1 MEVTNQ
7 KKGEVEEKLDK
18 SLKYIKV
25 LQNCAIKLLKCNF
38 DISTLLLIIDIL
50 ENKKNDW
57 LSFFYF
63 KAFIIL
69 FRIIIFSSFN
79 SIISLITCFL
89 FSSSPDIIFMIF
101 FIRTVS

>member
-50 ENKKNDW
+50 ENKKND
-57 LSFFYF
+57 
-63 KAFIIL
+63 
-69 FRIIIFSSFN
+69 
-79 SIISLITCFL
+79 
-89 FSSSPDIIFMIF
+89 
-101 FIRTVS
+101 